1 MKQYT
6 VTGMSCAACSARVE
20 KAVSKVDGVTSC
32 SVSLLTNSMGV
43 EGSATDAQIVE
54 AVEQAGY
61 GASPKV
67 TATESE
73 NDKANN
79 SLEQLKAAQDAL
91 VDRETPKLR
100 NRLISSLI
108 FLVVLMYFSMGHMM
122 WGWPLPEFF
131 NGNHVAMGLL
141 QLLLTVAVM
150 VINQKFFIS
159 GFKGLIHGA
168 PNMDT
173 LVALGSAAS
182 FGYSVYA
189 LFAMTAAQVKGDMDA
204 VMSYMHEF
212 YFESAAMILALIT
225 VGKMLE
231 AHSKGK
237 TTDALKSLMQL
248 APKTAT
254 VVRDGVE
261 QEISVDAVKKG
272 DIFVVRPGE
281 NIPVDGEIIDGTTAV
296 NESALTGESIPVDK
310 QPKDAVSA
318 ATVNQSGFIRCRAT
332 RVGEDTTLSQIIQM
346 VSDAAATK
354 APIAKIADRVSGVF
368 VPAVITIAIITIIA
382 WLIAGETVGFA
393 LARGISVLV
402 ISCPCALGLATPVAI
417 MVGNGKGAKSGI
429 LFKTA
434 ASLEATGRTQIVALD
449 KTGTITSG
457 EPKVTD
463 IVPDETFFEETGNN
477 AGALLAIAASVEAKS
492 EHPLAKAIMER
503 AKTDEIA
510 VAEVTDFSAV
520 VGNGLTAILAGKMIK
535 AGNLAF
541 VSKFV
546 KVSDDMRA
554 KAVEF
559 SKEGKTPLFFAADDR
574 LCGIIAVADTI
585 KEDSPEAV
593 RQLKNMGIRVVM
605 LTGDNEQTANAIG
618 KQAGV
623 DEVIAGVLPDGK
635 EAVIRKL
642 KKQGRVA
649 MVGDGINDAP
659 ALTRADMG
667 IAIGAGSD
675 VAIDAADVVLMKSRL
690 IDVPAAVRLSRA
702 TLTNIH
708 ENLFWAF
715 FYNVIGIP
723 LAAGL
728 WYPLLGWKLNPMFG
742 AAAMSLSSF
751 CVVTNALRLNLCRV
765 YDPKHD
771 RKATPDRKNKTD
783 KPNESEEKSMTKT
796 MNIEGMMCGH
806 CEARVKKALEALDA
820 VSEAAVSHESG
831 TAVVT
836 LSSDISDEKL
846 KETVEAEDYKV
857 TSIQ

>member
-61 GASPKV
+61 GASPKG

-91 VDRETPKLR
+91 VDRETPKLV
-100 NRLISSLI
+100 NRLIASLI

-189 LFAMTAAQVKGDMDA
+189 LFAMTAAQVNGDMDA

-318 ATVNQSGFIRCRAT
+318 ATVNQSGFIKCRAT

-463 IVPDETFFEETGNN
+463 IVPDEKFFEETGNN
-477 AGALLAIAASVEAKS
+477 AGKLLAIAASVEAKS

-503 AKTDEIA
+503 VKTDEIA